1 MNANSPLTQLGRYRI
16 VKVLGRGAMGVVY
29 EGLDP
34 RLERP
39 VAIKTI
45 LKGHLLDETLADEY
59 SARFV
64 REAQA
69 AARLNHPNIVTV
81 FDFGEQGEVAYL
93 VMEFIRGRELA
104 EAFDR
109 GERFALSE
117 ALRIMG
123 ELLDALAYAHAQG
136 VVHRDVKP
144 ANVMIDTGGR
154 VKLTDFGVARLTD
167 AGQDRTAPGTMV
179 GTPSYMSPEQ
189 IQGLPVGSRAD
200 LFAAGIVLYQF
211 LTGQRPFA
219 GSGPFAIQKQIVH
232 DDPPPPSQ
240 RDPALPPVFDAIV
253 ARALAKSPDDRFESA
268 ATFAAA
274 LRAVPLGAPEA
285 APAAVKAPAPTEL
298 RLDPDATVIRSVA
311 PAPAQAHVHVP
322 LPAPLPAP
330 LTAPVQAPV
339 QAPAQVPAAV
349 RPTPAVDHGVAGM
362 NRSEHKVRPPSVAA
376 AAAAPRWGRRLVVG
390 AVLGAIALIG
400 GYFVAPRSPEPERA
414 AERPAPAADRVVP
427 APVVSIPAAVPR
439 LEVPKADAPQDA
451 VQTAAVPTKAAQKA
465 SVPTPTLLV
474 TKKPIPAPR
483 DERAVAP
490 FSKGVDSRCADLAAR
505 MQLGEPLSPDGQAFF
520 DKECKR

>member
-1 MNANSPLTQLGRYRI
+1 MNANPPLTQLGRYRI

-81 FDFGEQGEVAYL
+81 FDFGEQGDVAYL
-93 VMEFIRGRELA
+93 VMEFIRGHELA

-109 GERFALSE
+109 SERFALPE
-117 ALRIMG
+117 AIRIMG

-144 ANVMIDTGGR
+144 ANVMIDAGGR
-154 VKLTDFGVARLTD
+154 VKLTDFGVARLAD
-167 AGQDRTAPGTMV
+167 ANQDRTAPGTMV

-200 LFAAGIVLYQF
+200 LFAAGIILYQF

-219 GSGPFAIQKQIVH
+219 GGGSFAIQKQIVH
-232 DDPPPPSQ
+232 DDPEPPS
-240 RDPALPPVFDAIV
+240 RRNPVLPPVFDAIV
-253 ARALAKSPDDRFESA
+253 ARALAKSPDDRYESA
-268 ATFAAA
+268 AMFAAA
-274 LRAVPLGAPEA
+274 LRAVPLPEPDA
-285 APAAVKAPAPTEL
+285 APTRAEGLP
-298 RLDPDATVIRSVA
+298 DPDATVIRSLA
-311 PAPAQAHVHVP
+311 PAPAVA
-322 LPAPLPAP
+322 
-330 LTAPVQAPV
+330 
-339 QAPAQVPAAV
+339 APAVGRGVPTAD
-349 RPTPAVDHGVAGM
+349 RT
-362 NRSEHKVRPPSVAA
+362 
-376 AAAAPRWGRRLVVG
+376 
-390 AVLGAIALIG
+390 
-400 GYFVAPRSPEPERA
+400 ERQA
-414 AERPAPAADRVVP
+414 PAPAAAIAPGGPRRRRMLTVGGALGAGALVAWFVIASRPP
-427 APVVSIPAAVPR
+427 APQPTPAPSRAEPVAVPLPTAPVAILVAPPSASAAPAAPASAPAKVAAPR
-439 LEVPKADAPQDA
+439 V
-451 VQTAAVPTKAAQKA
+451 AA
-465 SVPTPTLLV
+465 STPTIMR
-474 TKKPIPAPR
+474 TKPPKPSSL
-483 DERAVAP
+483 DERGVAA
-490 FSKGVDSRCADLAAR
+490 SAKRADSRCGDLLTR

>member
-1 MNANSPLTQLGRYRI
+1 MNANPPPTQLGRYRI

-81 FDFGEQGEVAYL
+81 FDFGEQGDVAYL
-93 VMEFIRGRELA
+93 VMEFIRGQELA

-109 GERFALSE
+109 GERFALPE
-117 ALRIMG
+117 ALRIVG

-144 ANVMIDTGGR
+144 ANVMIDAGGR
-154 VKLTDFGVARLTD
+154 VKLTDFGVARLAD
-167 AGQDRTAPGTMV
+167 ANQDRTAPGTMV

-200 LFAAGIVLYQF
+200 LFAAGIILYQF

-219 GSGPFAIQKQIVH
+219 GGGSFAIQKQIVH
-232 DDPPPPSQ
+232 DDPEPPS
-240 RDPALPPVFDAIV
+240 RRNPALPPVFDAIV

-268 ATFAAA
+268 ASFAAA
-274 LRAVPLGAPEA
+274 LRAVPLP
-285 APAAVKAPAPTEL
+285 APAVAPDTALATAPAPEPSEA
-298 RLDPDATVIRSVA
+298 RPDPDATVVRSVA
-311 PAPAQAHVHVP
+311 PAPAV
-322 LPAPLPAP
+322 
-330 LTAPVQAPV
+330 TAPDVDRA
-339 QAPAQVPAAV
+339 VPAA
-349 RPTPAVDHGVAGM
+349 D
-362 NRSEHKVRPPSVAA
+362 RSERRPPRPAA
-376 AAAAPRWGRRLVVG
+376 AVPADAAVPVGAPRWGRRFAVG
-390 AVLGAIALIG
+390 AALGAIAVVAGFL
-400 GYFVAPRSPEPERA
+400 VAPRSPGPGH
-414 AERPAPAADRVVP
+414 VVP
-427 APVVSIPAAVPR
+427 PGVPASAAVVVAPPASIPAAVPKGD
-439 LEVPKADAPQDA
+439 VAKPDAPK
-451 VQTAAVPTKAAQKA
+451 TAGPSVEATQAEA
-465 SVPTPTLLV
+465 SPPTLLV
-474 TKKPIPAPR
+474 TKKPLPAPR
-483 DERAVAP
+483 EQRAVARSP
-490 FSKGVDSRCADLAAR
+490 EGVEGRCADLRAR